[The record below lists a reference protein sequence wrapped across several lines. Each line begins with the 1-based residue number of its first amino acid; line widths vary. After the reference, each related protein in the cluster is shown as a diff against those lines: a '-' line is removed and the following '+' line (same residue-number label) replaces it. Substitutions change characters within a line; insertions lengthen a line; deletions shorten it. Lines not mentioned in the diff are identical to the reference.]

1 MVGISGTGEHSFEEY
16 NKLALDLE
24 KQELDSPG
32 GIASPHVYGQ
42 LLAIYLLQNDL
53 PNAKFL
59 WKRIPENVKQA
70 NPEIGNVW
78 AVGQKLWNRDFPGVY
93 LCLEQ
98 EWPEHLVSIMNVI
111 QVVSSYGW
119 SVDSSSKMI
128 LPKRPDSPKEQ
139 PTSSEE
145 QLAKLTDFVS
155 FLEN

>member
-1 MVGISGTGEHSFEEY
+1 
-16 NKLALDLE
+16 
-24 KQELDSPG
+24 
-32 GIASPHVYGQ
+32 
-42 LLAIYLLQNDL
+42 

-59 WKRIPENVKQA
+59 WKRIPENVKQG

-93 LCLEQ
+93 SCLEQ

-111 QVVSSYGW
+111 RDATKTRAVQLVAKAYSSIGVDDTASFLGMSSNQVIKGVSSYGW